1 MMRHPEETAM
11 RFGWCVGAAFWTVL
25 AATTVAGAQGTAQR
39 DCSDAQADPD
49 RIVASCS
56 SILDSSGLP
65 PAGQIRALTNRGLA
79 QTRKGAFDDAI
90 ADFDNALRIDPDDG
104 RARNARGI
112 AFRRKGEYDRAIADY
127 DVALRRNPRDVRALN
142 NRGVAYRW
150 KRDYDRSITDTSAAI
165 AVDPKYALA
174 YSNRAVAYR
183 LKLDYP
189 RALAD
194 HDNAVRLTPQ
204 SGPFHYERGRTY
216 EAKEDDV
223 RALAD
228 YRKAVSLDPTSKTP
242 AQSVARIERRLTV
255 AREAAPAPSG
265 TQPIGVRPPAGKPAP
280 TQQANARPPANV
292 QPNQAPPAAQP
303 GQPRTEARVAL
314 VIGNSRYSNTSAL
327 TNPKNDATALAAALE
342 RVGFTKVTLKL
353 DLSREQVLQAL
364 KAFASE
370 SERADWAVVYFAGH
384 GMEVGG
390 VNYLVPVDAKLVS
403 DRDITFEAVPLEQVL
418 QAVDGARKLR
428 LVVLDACRDNPFVK
442 TMTKTAGKS
451 RSIGNGLA
459 NIEPEGATLVA
470 YAAKHGQVA
479 LDGTTANSPFVTSLI
494 KNLGTPGLE
503 INLLFRK
510 VRDEVLTETGK
521 RQEPF
526 TYGSLPAEAFYFKKP

>member
-1 MMRHPEETAM
+1 M
-11 RFGWCVGAAFWTVL
+11 RFGLCGGVALLAVL
-25 AATTVAGAQGTAQR
+25 ATTAASAQGTAQR
-39 DCSDAQADPD
+39 DCSESKLDPD
-49 RIVASCS
+49 RIIAACS
-56 SILDSSGLP
+56 SVLGSPRMP
-65 PAGQIRALTNRGLA
+65 PPGQIRALTNRGLA
-79 QTRKGAFDDAI
+79 FTRKSAFDDAI
-90 ADFDNALRIDPDDG
+90 ADFDTALRIDPDDA
-104 RARNARGI
+104 RARNSRGI

-127 DVALRRNPRDVRALN
+127 DFALRRNPRDARALN

-150 KRDYDRSITDTSAAI
+150 KRDYDRSIADTSAAI
-165 AVDPKYALA
+165 SVDPKYGLA

-183 LKLDYP
+183 LKLDYR

-194 HDNAVRLTPQ
+194 HDNAIRLAPQ
-204 SGPFHYERGRTY
+204 SGPFVYERGQTH
-216 EAKEDDV
+216 EAMEDIP

-228 YRKAVSLDPTSKTP
+228 YRKAVSLDPSAKSFP
-242 AQSVARIERRLTV
+242 QSVSRMERRLVV
-255 AREAAPAPSG
+255 AREAAPPPNVPPPNA
-265 TQPIGVRPPAGKPAP
+265 TQPIGVRPPAGRPTP
-280 TQQANARPPANV
+280 TQQTTVQPTNV
-292 QPNQAPPAAQP
+292 QPNTVRPNVAPPSAQP
-303 GQPRTEARVAL
+303 AAPRTEARVAL
-314 VIGNSRYSNTSAL
+314 VIGNSRYANTSPL
-327 TNPKNDATALAAALE
+327 TNPKNDATALASALE
-342 RVGFTKVTLKL
+342 RVGFTRVTLKL

-364 KAFASE
+364 KAFATE

-390 VNYLVPVDAKLVS
+390 VNYIVPVDAKLAS
-403 DRDITFEAVPLEQVL
+403 DRDVTFEAVPLEQVL

-479 LDGTTANSPFVTSLI
+479 MDGTTANSPFVTSLI

-526 TYGSLPAEAFYFKKP
+526 TYGSLPAEAFYFKKPI